1 MTSLGGAW
9 ESARLLCGQLGRERT
24 ALLGDKATTC
34 QCACAADFGV
44 EIPLLGVCGNRRE
57 AVQTLRET
65 CQRPWRRRLLLAC
78 PFSVPCGGLGGE
90 GPARL
95 GAATPRL
102 PGAGRAVPGGGRR
115 PGGWGNWGV
124 GPLTL
129 PPFFLLSGTCTRG
142 PMIQQPLCDLE
153 DGSHTPGIRKTQRTW
168 DPDVAQSPSRSAFSP
183 TSVFL
188 DPRENPAHDLCGAP

>member
-1 MTSLGGAW
+1 MSYIRLTIKTVTSLGGAW
-9 ESARLLCGQLGRERT
+9 ESARLLCGQPGRERT

-65 CQRPWRRRLLLAC
+65 CQRPWRWRLLLAC

-102 PGAGRAVPGGGRR
+102 PGRGEQCLGAADGLGVGAT
-115 PGGWGNWGV
+115 GGW
-124 GPLTL
+124 
-129 PPFFLLSGTCTRG
+129 
-142 PMIQQPLCDLE
+142 DL
-153 DGSHTPGIRKTQRTW
+153 
-168 DPDVAQSPSRSAFSP
+168 SPSPPSFCC
-183 TSVFL
+183 L
-188 DPRENPAHDLCGAP
+188 ELAHEGQ